1 MPQKDVEV
9 FFFFHVNGACLIRKK
24 LANDSMVRWDLYLR
38 PLQASENLSTENHLL
53 NVPLW
58 AKNNTIWKV
67 SYQNLK
73 KVVFKLFWINC
84 IL

>member
-1 MPQKDVEV
+1 
-9 FFFFHVNGACLIRKK
+9 
-24 LANDSMVRWDLYLR
+24 MVRWDLYLR

-84 IL
+84 ILKMKFKIETQNM